1 MNVQKRT
8 MEGGR
13 GVLDLA
19 IHSRGCVK
27 PAFNPK
33 GYKVLGHQQNA
44 MDAYKKKV
52 RIQSE
57 GLQLSFIQNPAN
69 ANMYCR
75 LKSSRMRHSSHY

>member
-33 GYKVLGHQQNA
+33 GYKVLAISKMQWMHTE
-44 MDAYKKKV
+44 KKYVFKAKA
-52 RIQSE
+52 S
-57 GLQLSFIQNPAN
+57 SFPSYRTRQMQTCIAD
-69 ANMYCR
+69 
-75 LKSSRMRHSSHY
+75 